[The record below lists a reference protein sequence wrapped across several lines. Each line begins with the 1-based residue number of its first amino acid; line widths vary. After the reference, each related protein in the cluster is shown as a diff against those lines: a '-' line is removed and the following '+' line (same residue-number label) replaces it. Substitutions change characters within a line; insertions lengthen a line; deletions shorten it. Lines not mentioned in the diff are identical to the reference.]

1 VTLPIQ
7 TSGEWREERLYV
19 MRTIEQMQEEL
30 RNQSVAAAVLQQ
42 TQMVKAEKDIH
53 FAYERIRSL
62 ESVRSALRMKNWIMT
77 AVLSF
82 LVTVLF
88 ELLKPLVMR
97 YWHL

>member
-1 VTLPIQ
+1 MTLPIQ

-19 MRTIEQMQEEL
+19 LRTIDAMQEEL
-30 RNQSVAAAVLQQ
+30 RSQSVAAAILSA
-42 TQMVKAEKDIH
+42 TKMAKAQKDIGQAH
-53 FAYERIRSL
+53 DKIREL
-62 ESVRSALRMKNWIMT
+62 EKSRSALRLKNWIMT